1 MYVIKIKSEVLK
13 MKTWEISFFEKVNNK
28 YIENIEHKIYIKAD
42 SFDEAISKARQVDN
56 RYCAG
61 TVIDF

>member
-1 MYVIKIKSEVLK
+1 
-13 MKTWEISFFEKVNNK
+13 MKTWEISFIEKVGTEFIK
-28 YIENIEHKIYIKAD
+28 HILYIKAD

>member
-1 MYVIKIKSEVLK
+1 MYVIQIKSEVLK
-13 MKTWEISFFEKVNNK
+13 MKTWEISFIEKVNN
-28 YIENIEHKIYIKAD
+28 EFIEHKIHIKAD
-42 SFDEAISKARQVDN
+42 SLDEAISKARQVDN

>member
-1 MYVIKIKSEVLK
+1 
-13 MKTWEISFFEKVNNK
+13 MKTWEISFIEKVNNK
-28 YIENIEHKIYIKAD
+28 YIEHKLHIKAD

>member
-1 MYVIKIKSEVLK
+1 

-61 TVIDF
+61 TVIDFQKE